1 MQGRAVNRRPFHSK
15 VFDMNEIAGRT
26 CPLAYRY
33 GAAALADVPA
43 ATTETLYVVGGLYGN
58 LQALE
63 RVQAMVKAES
73 TPVTVVFNG
82 DFNWFNID
90 DDSFQ
95 RINQA
100 VLQHDALQGNV
111 EFEFNGTDG
120 ASGCGCA
127 YPDTVDQDTVDRSN
141 RIHAR
146 LKATARR
153 HPGILSQLAAL
164 PLFARYTVGAMT
176 VGVVHGDADSLA
188 GWMFDPTEMGKPE
201 KHAMICDMFGQSRV
215 NIFASTH
222 TCVPALHSFKLAQG
236 RRGVVINNGAAG
248 MPNFMDKPGGL
259 LTRISV
265 HPSPHPPLYGEEL
278 GGVFID
284 SLQIE
289 YDRALWQESFLANWP
304 SGSDAHQSYFSRI
317 DQGTCYMLAQATN
330 HQVP

>member
-1 MQGRAVNRRPFHSK
+1 MNEVAGRA
-15 VFDMNEIAGRT
+15 

-33 GAAALADVPA
+33 GATALASSPVT
-43 ATTETLYVVGGLYGN
+43 TTETLYVVGGLYGN
-58 LQALE
+58 VQSLE
-63 RVQAMVKAES
+63 RIEAMVKAES
-73 TPVTVVFNG
+73 TPVSVVFNG

-90 DDSFQ
+90 NDSFQ
-95 RINQA
+95 RINRA

-111 EFEFNGTDG
+111 EFEFNGTDS

-146 LKATARR
+146 LKATARQ
-153 HPGILSQLAAL
+153 HPDILGQLAAL
-164 PLFARYTVGAMT
+164 PLFARYAVGAMT

-188 GWMFDPTEMGKPE
+188 GWMFDAVEMAKPE
-201 KHAMICDMFGQSRV
+201 NQDRISRMFGQSQV

-222 TCVPALHSFKLAQG
+222 TCVPALRRFKLAQG
-236 RRGVVINNGAAG
+236 RNGVVINNGAAG
-248 MPNFMDKPGGL
+248 MPNFEDKPGGL
-259 LTRISV
+259 LTRIGV

-289 YDRALWQESFLANWP
+289 YDRALWQKRFLANWP
-304 SGSDAHQSYFSRI
+304 SGSDAHHSYFPRI
-317 DQGTCYMLAQATN
+317 DSGPSYKLAQATYRE
-330 HQVP
+330 VVGMTAK